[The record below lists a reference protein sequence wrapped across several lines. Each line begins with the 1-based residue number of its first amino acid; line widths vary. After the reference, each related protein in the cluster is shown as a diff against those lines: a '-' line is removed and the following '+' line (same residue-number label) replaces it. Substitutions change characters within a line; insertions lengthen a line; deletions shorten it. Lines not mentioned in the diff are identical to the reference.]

1 MSHYTL
7 LKKENKELQTF
18 YQKYC
23 ITPPP
28 HADWAA
34 QYQGTRITAYQ
45 SGKIL
50 FQGKNAEQEYY
61 RWQKEE
67 KEEKEP
73 SSSSLSQLSLI
84 GSDEVGNGSYF
95 GPLVVVAAYVT
106 KEDIPW
112 LTTLEVADSKTL
124 TDEKMKKIA
133 PQLKEKLPYQA
144 LIVSPKKYNA
154 IQPRYNAVKMKVALH
169 NQTLL
174 LLEKR
179 IEKENQPLDALL
191 IDQFTSEKNYQQ
203 YVKEEKEQP
212 HHPVLMRVKGEQ
224 EHLAVAAASIIAR
237 TLFLEQLEQL
247 GVPYHLTLPSGAGE
261 KVDQVG
267 VELCRRYGVDTLEK
281 VAKLHF
287 KNTQKIK
294 AKL

>member
-1 MSHYTL
+1 
-7 LKKENKELQTF
+7 
-18 YQKYC
+18 
-23 ITPPP
+23 
-28 HADWAA
+28 
-34 QYQGTRITAYQ
+34 
-45 SGKIL
+45 
-50 FQGKNAEQEYY
+50 
-61 RWQKEE
+61 
-67 KEEKEP
+67 
-73 SSSSLSQLSLI
+73 
-84 GSDEVGNGSYF
+84 
-95 GPLVVVAAYVT
+95 
-106 KEDIPW
+106 
-112 LTTLEVADSKTL
+112 
-124 TDEKMKKIA
+124 
-133 PQLKEKLPYQA
+133 
-144 LIVSPKKYNA
+144 
-154 IQPRYNAVKMKVALH
+154 MKVALH
-169 NQTLL
+169 NQALL

-247 GVPYHLTLPSGAGE
+247 GAPYHLTLPSGAGE

-267 VELCRRYGVDTLEK
+267 VELCRRYGVDILEK
-281 VAKLHF
+281 IAKLHF